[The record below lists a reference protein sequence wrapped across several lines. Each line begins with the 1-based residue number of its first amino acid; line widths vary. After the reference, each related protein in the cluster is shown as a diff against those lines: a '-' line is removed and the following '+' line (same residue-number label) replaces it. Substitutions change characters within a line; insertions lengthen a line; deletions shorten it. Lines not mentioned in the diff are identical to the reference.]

1 MITIVKK
8 FKSEMAKTFR
18 AMGDN
23 DAFRTTGDCTPR
35 RKENEVI

>member
-18 AMGDN
+18 AMSEN
-23 DAFRTTGDCTPR
+23 DAFRTTGDFTPR
-35 RKENEVI
+35 RRDYSNL